1 MQFKHPEV
9 LYALFLLLIPVIIHL
24 FQLRRFQKIDF
35 TNVAFLKKVTI
46 ETRKSSQLKKWLTL
60 LFRLLAIACIVFA
73 FAQPFTASQTAL
85 NTEKETVL
93 YVDNSYSMQAKGANG
108 PLLQRVLQQLYEQT
122 SGESTLSWFTNT
134 DTRKDVSIQDFKG
147 EILSVAYV
155 QKQLSPEEVLL
166 KAQQLFSTSQ
176 SAEKRLLYIS
186 DMQLIDAELP
196 TIPDNI
202 TVEIVQPRP
211 VSASNVSIDT
221 AFVVSKNANT
231 TKLNVRVSGQGDVPQ
246 TIPVSLYNSGTL
258 IAKIAAD
265 LSENSG
271 STISFD
277 IENPEGFKGKLELND
292 PNLLYDNS
300 LYFTI
305 NTPKK
310 IKVLSINEVNSNFL
324 TRLFNQ
330 PEFEYKRQ
338 QADNLNYNDIP
349 DQNFVIL
356 NELQSIPPS
365 LSNALTSFLS
375 GGGSLMIIPSVDA
388 NIGSYNNLIGT
399 IGVGSFSEKAT
410 QEKKISQIVFAHPLY
425 ESVFEKQVVNFQYP
439 KVNEYFITS
448 TTATAALRFED
459 SKPFILQAGNV
470 YLSTAPLNIEN
481 SNFQSSPLIVPT
493 FYNMAMRSLPL
504 ADLYYE
510 SGRQNTFAVPVNL
523 SQDEILQIRDSV
535 STFIPLQQ
543 TKANQVIIT
552 TLDEPRESGNY
563 SIEKEG
569 EIIEGIS
576 YNYNRSESRLQYL
589 EAEDWQNARNYNNV
603 ASMFDTIAEENSI
616 NSFWKWFV
624 IFALVFLILE
634 LLVLKFYKN

>member
-9 LYALFLLLIPVIIHL
+9 LYALFLLLIPIIIHL

-46 ETRKSSQLKKWLTL
+46 QTRKSSQLKKWLTL
-60 LFRLLAIACIVFA
+60 LLRVLAIACIVLA
-73 FAQPFTASQTAL
+73 FAQPFTASRTAL

-93 YVDNSYSMQAKGANG
+93 YIDNSFSMQAKGANG

-134 DTRKDVSIQDFKG
+134 ETRKDVSIQDFKG
-147 EILSVAYV
+147 EILAVPYV
-155 QKQLSPEEVLL
+155 QKQLTPEEVLL
-166 KAQQLFSTSQ
+166 KSQQLFSDSE
-176 SAEKRLLYIS
+176 SAEKRFLYIS
-186 DMQLIDAELP
+186 DMQLKTTNLP
-196 TIPDNI
+196 PIPEDI
-202 TVEIVQPRP
+202 SLEIVQPRP
-211 VSASNVSIDT
+211 VSAINVTIDT
-221 AFVVSKNANT
+221 AFVASKNSNT

-246 TIPVSLYNSGTL
+246 TVPVSLFNNGTL

-265 LSENSG
+265 LSDNSG
-271 STISFD
+271 NTISFD
-277 IENPEGFKGKLELND
+277 IENPEGFNGKLELND
-292 PNLLYDNS
+292 PNLSYDNS

-305 NTPKK
+305 NVPKK
-310 IKVLSINEVNSNFL
+310 IKVLSINEANSDFL

-338 QADNLNYNDIP
+338 RADNLNYNDIP

-375 GGGSLMIIPSVDA
+375 GGGSLMIIPSGNAD
-388 NIGSYNNLIGT
+388 ISSYNNLIRT
-399 IGVGSFSEKAT
+399 LGVGSFSEKAS

-470 YLSTAPLNIEN
+470 YLSTAPLNTEN

-493 FYNMAMRSLPL
+493 FYNMGVRSLPL
-504 ADLYYE
+504 AELYYE
-510 SGRQNTFAVPVNL
+510 SGRLNTFAVPVSL

-552 TLDEPRESGNY
+552 TSDEPEDSGNY
-563 SIEKEG
+563 SVEKDG
-569 EIIEGIS
+569 AFIEGIS

-589 EAEDWQNARNYNNV
+589 EAEDWQNARSFDNV

-624 IFALVFLILE
+624 IFAVVFLILE